1 MSSEIEQIVQAIAIA
16 SDPSQS
22 SLHQQALQFISTIQ
36 QNASETWRLALP
48 IFVDRDSDGQKKYT
62 VQTRF
67 FALRVLDEFLDN
79 RFDPLDDESFNT
91 IQQSLMSYVQ
101 AEYVGGS
108 AENDAPFLRNKFSH
122 TLTLFFLCTYINQ
135 WPSFFD
141 DLFTLIRSNVCNGTN
156 ASTTNFNR
164 HVSLLF
170 FHIVLEIS
178 GEVAD
183 QTIKAA
189 RSWNITRHQ
198 RDGRVRD
205 AVRERDA
212 AKVNE
217 AVLLIISEAAERM
230 VELRKMEG
238 VDMKKESDA
247 AVEIVDWG
255 IRTFG
260 SYVGWIDI
268 NLTVTPSTV
277 NLLFGML
284 ADNSL
289 PIRLATSL
297 AILRIVSKGLKEPG
311 DKLQL
316 IKVLSLGQVLDSLE
330 AKTRLQQIE
339 RGDDTDEGE
348 ESYRE
353 ALGRMLN
360 VLGLELTKLMEVGI
374 FQQSLDLA
382 YAHSAKEPG
391 SEEVRSEAT
400 SYLEQVLPVMLRFMA
415 DEYDDTAS
423 TIFPLLQVIL
433 AIYKRERRSTTE
445 PLSES
450 RRSFLTSLLQVILAK
465 LKWEE
470 RSDPDDSDDDDVVE
484 FDKMR
489 KDLRTFLDSVLAID
503 QDLATG
509 AVRTLAIETISA
521 YRNGVPL
528 KWNDAELGIY
538 LVFIFGE
545 INKTGGKGRAAF
557 CHAPPVDKNAKVK
570 PVLDYSEYPLTSHGE
585 MLLALVQS
593 GIASYPNKHV
603 ALQYFETVARYTDF
617 FKVRKECILPALEA
631 MIDPRG
637 LHSGDATYRSRLFY
651 LFYKFIKE
659 NRAEISPDFSPTII
673 NNMRDLFPI
682 SVELPEIEEGE
693 PDVLDEI
700 IRGSNFDSQLYV
712 FETAGIL
719 TSLTFKTPERQASLL
734 LSLVRPLMD
743 DLSTNLQ
750 LYREKGSKMEDLDS
764 LIPVVKVHHIIM
776 ALGNIAK
783 GFPDYPTVIPENYI
797 IPPLDVFAEV
807 SRAILVCLEAINVF
821 KVVRDATRF
830 AFARILAT
838 AGPTVASFIPPL
850 MGNLLAHFEPSE
862 LVDFMNFIGLLIFRL
877 NKELFDVLDQLIGP
891 LNLHIKS
898 LLSQPISGTDDER
911 AHIETKKAYLALLN
925 NIMAAKLQSVFT
937 SERNSSNFEPLLES
951 MLGLAEDTSDPSSQK
966 AAFVFFNKCV
976 TCWGKLIVENAP
988 GQEGLPGFDRFIYE
1002 RVVPLA
1008 FRVPSSPNFNLKDG
1022 QVIVALQEICHL
1034 LQAIITTRGQEASN
1048 FFLSVFLP
1056 SQNWPAETAS
1066 EFIMK
1071 MQSTDPKV
1079 FRKYYTDL
1087 IKSSRHTS

>member
-1 MSSEIEQIVQAIAIA
+1 MSSEIEQIAQAIAIA

-48 IFVDRDSDGQKKYT
+48 IFVNRDPEGRKSYT
-62 VQTRF
+62 PQTRF

-101 AEYVGGS
+101 TEYVGGP
-108 AENDAPFLRNKFSH
+108 AESDAPFLRNKFSH

-135 WPSFFD
+135 WPSFFT
-141 DLFTLIRSNVCNGTN
+141 DLFTLIRSTVPDGTT
-156 ASTTNFNR
+156 APTTSFNR
-164 HVSLLF
+164 HVCLLF
-170 FHIVLEIS
+170 FHVVLEIS

-205 AVRERDA
+205 AVREQDA

-230 VELRKMEG
+230 VQLRKMEG
-238 VDMKKESDA
+238 EDAKRGLDA

-268 NLTVTPSTV
+268 NLTVTPTTV
-277 NLLFGML
+277 NLMFGML

-316 IKVLSLGQVLDSLE
+316 IKVLSLGQVLEALE
-330 AKTRLQQIE
+330 AKTRQQQID

-360 VLGLELTKLMEVGI
+360 VLGLELTKLIE
-374 FQQSLDLA
+374 
-382 YAHSAKEPG
+382 EPG
-391 SEEVRSEAT
+391 TEEVCSEAT

-423 TIFPLLQVIL
+423 TIFPLLQVVL
-433 AIYKRERRSTTE
+433 ASYKRDRRSTTE

-489 KDLRTFLDSVLAID
+489 KDLRTFLDSVLATD

-509 AVRTLAIETISA
+509 AVQSLAMHTISLF
-521 YRNGVPL
+521 RNGIPL
-528 KWNDAELGIY
+528 KWNDAELGVY

-545 INKTGGKGRAAF
+545 INKSGGKGRAAF
-557 CHAPPVDKNAKVK
+557 CHAPPIDKTAKVK
-570 PVLDYSEYPLTSHGE
+570 PVLDYSEFPLTSHGE

-617 FKVRKECILPALEA
+617 FKVRKECILPTLEA
-631 MIDPRG
+631 MIDARG
-637 LHSGDATYRSRLFY
+637 LHSDDQCFRSRLYY

-659 NRAEISPDFSPTII
+659 DRQEIPPDLSAHII
-673 NNMRDLFPI
+673 DSMRDLLPI
-682 SVELPEIEEGE
+682 TVEIPELEEGE
-693 PDVLDEI
+693 TDILGEI
-700 IRGSNFDSQLYV
+700 IRSANFDSQLYL
-712 FETAGIL
+712 FETTGIL

-734 LSLVRPLMD
+734 LSLVKPLMD

-750 LYREKGSKMEDLDS
+750 MYRERGANPEDMNDM
-764 LIPVVKVHHIIM
+764 IPIAKVHHIIM

-797 IPPLDVFAEV
+797 MPPLEVFLEV
-807 SRAILVCLEAINVF
+807 AKAILVCLEAMNVF
-821 KVVRDATRF
+821 KIVRDATRF

-838 AGPTVASFIPPL
+838 AGPTVASYIPPL

-877 NKELFDVLDQLIGP
+877 NKDLFDVLDQLIGP
-891 LNLHIKS
+891 LNLHITS

-925 NIMAAKLQSVFT
+925 NILAAKLQGIFT

-951 MLGLAEDTSDPSSQK
+951 MLGLAEDASDPSSQK

-976 TCWGKLIVENAP
+976 ICWGKPIVEDVSD
-988 GQEGLPGFDRFIYE
+988 QEGLPGFDRFIYE
-1002 RVVPLA
+1002 RIVPLA
-1008 FRVPSSPNFNLKDG
+1008 FRVPSSPSFNLKDG
-1022 QVIVALQEICHL
+1022 QVVVALQEICHL
-1034 LQAIITTRGQEASN
+1034 LQAIIHTRGQEAYT
-1048 FFLSVFLP
+1048 FFLSAFLP
-1056 SQNWPAETAS
+1056 SQNWPTETAL
-1066 EFIMK
+1066 EFVTK
-1071 MQSTDPKV
+1071 MQSTDPKI
-1079 FRKYYTDL
+1079 FRKYFTDL
-1087 IKSSRHTS
+1087 IRSSRRIS